1 MDAADREADRRRKR
15 IEALRHTTLS
25 YTGTR
30 VESFIAPFRRRITIP
45 GAADPIPMRSI
56 AADGLTTCGMMS
68 LAILTIH
75 RRLSLALLQELP
87 LEQPSEIC

>member
-1 MDAADREADRRRKR
+1 MGTAGQED
-15 IEALRHTTLS
+15 LRHTMLPCMD
-25 YTGTR
+25 TR
-30 VESFIAPFRRRITIP
+30 VEFFIAPFRRRITIP

-68 LAILTIH
+68 LAIPTIH

-87 LEQPSEIC
+87 LELPWEIC

>member
-1 MDAADREADRRRKR
+1 MGTAGQEDLHR
-15 IEALRHTTLS
+15 TTLS
-25 YTGTR
+25 CTGTR

-45 GAADPIPMRSI
+45 GVADPIPMRSI

-68 LAILTIH
+68 LAIPTIH

-87 LEQPSEIC
+87 LEQPWEIC